1 MKSIKHRSL
10 IRLCVMIMVGL
21 VFVSG
26 CTPNVEKMK
35 KNQDVEGLIK
45 VLDNED
51 EELRHEAVDALGN
64 LGDIRAV
71 EPLIE
76 LLKDD
81 KSWYLSNVIDALG
94 SLKDPRAVQPLIEIM
109 SIEHV
114 RGNAAQALGEIGD
127 NRAIVPLISYIGLSA
142 DTYDL
147 EDIQEVLLKF
157 GEAAVLPLITALEDE
172 DPWLASRAADLLGE
186 IADERAILPLIK
198 ALDVSMVDN
207 HAAYSLKKFGE
218 AAVEPLIHALMVD
231 HIDYAYYPL
240 ILIGSEGTEAV
251 LIEALDYL
259 STKEVAEDYLNS
271 GNERLEEAAKK
282 WASSHGYMITTLPGY
297 GGPIWKYRP

>member
-21 VFVSG
+21 FFVSG

-127 NRAIVPLISYIGLSA
+127 HQAIVPLISYMGISA
-142 DTYDL
+142 DEYDL

-157 GEAAVLPLITALEDE
+157 GEAAVLPLIDALKDE
-172 DPWLASRAADLLGE
+172 DFSLAGRAADLLGE
-186 IADERAILPLIK
+186 IGDERAIQPLIE
-198 ALDVSMVDN
+198 ALDVYSVRN
-207 HAAYSLKKFGE
+207 HAAFSLKKFGE
-218 AAVEPLIHALMVD
+218 TAVEPLIHALMVD
-231 HIDYAYYPL
+231 HIEYAYYPL
-240 ILIGSEGTEAV
+240 IQIGSAGTESV
-251 LIEALDYL
+251 LIEALDYF
-259 STKEVAEDYLNS
+259 SYKDMAEDYLHS
-271 GNERLEEAAKK
+271 GNEQLVEAAEK
-282 WASSHGYMITTLPGY
+282 WASSHGYMIIKRPGW
-297 GGPIWKYRP
+297 GGPIWGHNP